1 MPMIFNIHLIFRP
14 SSANSLA
21 KSQNGSLGGEDS
33 VAGDLGSNGDNI
45 NVVVRVRPLNPREI
59 KAGEDSVLQVIKE
72 WRHIMLGFI
81 NG

>member
-1 MPMIFNIHLIFRP
+1 M
-14 SSANSLA
+14 A

-59 KAGEDSVLQVIKE
+59 KAGDDSVLQVKE
-72 WRHIMLGFI
+72 NIESLGVSMVM
-81 NG
+81 